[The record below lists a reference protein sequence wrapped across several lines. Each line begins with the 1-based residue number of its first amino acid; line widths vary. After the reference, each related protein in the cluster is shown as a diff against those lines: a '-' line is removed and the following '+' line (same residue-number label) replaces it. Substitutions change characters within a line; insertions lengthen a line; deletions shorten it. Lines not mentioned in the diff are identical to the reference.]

1 MDNNHVRNLIA
12 SITPNKR
19 IEDSIDAAVISDEE
33 ISDNASSTLA
43 GIRRRIRAE
52 QESLKDKLNS
62 MIHSSKYQKYMQESL
77 VTIRGDRY
85 VIPVKAEYRNE
96 IPGLVHDSS
105 ASGATVYI
113 EPMSVVEANNNIKQL
128 RIKEQLEIERILQE
142 LTGEVAGIIEPLKT
156 NMTMFAQLDYAFA
169 KARLSLDLD
178 CVCPK
183 LNRDKRIN
191 IKKGRHPLLD
201 KNRCT
206 HRSVDRDD
214 FTTLVITGPN
224 TGGKTVTL
232 KPSACSRSWPSQDCM
247 SRLRRARRCACLA
260 MYLRISA
267 MSRASNRVSAHFPR
281 T

>member
-1 MDNNHVRNLIA
+1 
-12 SITPNKR
+12 
-19 IEDSIDAAVISDEE
+19 
-33 ISDNASSTLA
+33 
-43 GIRRRIRAE
+43 
-52 QESLKDKLNS
+52 
-62 MIHSSKYQKYMQESL
+62 
-77 VTIRGDRY
+77 
-85 VIPVKAEYRNE
+85 
-96 IPGLVHDSS
+96 
-105 ASGATVYI
+105 
-113 EPMSVVEANNNIKQL
+113 MSVVEANNNIKQL

-201 KNRCT
+201 KKT
-206 HRSVDRDD
+206 VVPIDLWIGDD

-232 KPSACSRSWPSQDCM
+232 KTVGLFTLMAQSGLHVPAAEGTEMCVFGNVFADIGDEQSIEQSLSTFSSHM
-247 SRLRRARRCACLA
+247 KNIVEIL
-260 MYLRISA
+260 
-267 MSRASNRVSAHFPR
+267 SRADDMSLVLFDELAPGPIRQKAPR
-281 T
+281 SPCPF